1 MLCSRTSD
9 YYNPHPPKKN
19 AKVFQNSSDKLNRI
33 CNGHANQEG
42 QPSGNG
48 KLCTDDMEV
57 KTYKGGPMIG
67 GVNYAS
73 SQLASIYNTG
83 NQQLAST
90 LTKIASGKKF
100 QSAAEDLLGFIRSS
114 KLSTE
119 IGGYQ
124 KVKENLTEFK
134 TFTSA
139 AVQAGGAIY
148 EDLTKLKTLAE
159 QYAATT
165 DADKQ
170 AEYEAE
176 FNSLKTQI
184 GKALTNSKVDGTD
197 IMKTGAITSVVLNP
211 QGNSTL
217 EMNFSDIAGSTDIE
231 NLAIDGEDIVTNI
244 EAEID
249 SMLTYLS
256 EAKAFDSIASQ
267 QLKLND
273 TIISSKEAVKSL
285 ITDIDEAAETSR
297 MIDESVR
304 QQAAVSMIAQANM
317 SRQSVLK
324 LYM

>member
-1 MLCSRTSD
+1 
-9 YYNPHPPKKN
+9 
-19 AKVFQNSSDKLNRI
+19 
-33 CNGHANQEG
+33 
-42 QPSGNG
+42 
-48 KLCTDDMEV
+48 
-57 KTYKGGPMIG
+57 MIG

-100 QSAAEDLLGFIRSS
+100 QNAAEDLLGFIRSN

-119 IGGYQ
+119 ISGYQ

-134 TFTSA
+134 TLTSA

-148 EDLTKLKTLAE
+148 EDLTKLKTLAQ
-159 QYAATT
+159 QYESAA
-165 DADKQ
+165 DDDQK
-170 AEYEAE
+170 AEHKAE
-176 FNSLKTQI
+176 FDSLKTKI
-184 GKALTNSKVDGTD
+184 SKTLGNSKVDGKD
-197 IMKTGAITSVVLNP
+197 IMQTTESIASVVLNP

-217 EMNFSDIAGSTDIE
+217 TMQFTNVSSSTDIDALE
-231 NLAIDGEDIVTNI
+231 LAAEEEGGGEGGGTATSVVDQID
-244 EAEID
+244 AEIEN
-249 SMLTYLS
+249 MLSYLS
-256 EAKAFDSIASQ
+256 EAKAFDAIASQ

>member
-1 MLCSRTSD
+1 
-9 YYNPHPPKKN
+9 
-19 AKVFQNSSDKLNRI
+19 
-33 CNGHANQEG
+33 
-42 QPSGNG
+42 
-48 KLCTDDMEV
+48 
-57 KTYKGGPMIG
+57 MIG

-100 QSAAEDLLGFIRSS
+100 QNAAEDLLGFIRSN

-119 IGGYQ
+119 ISGYQ

-134 TFTSA
+134 TLTSA

-148 EDLTKLKTLAE
+148 EDLTKLKTLAQ
-159 QYAATT
+159 QYESAA
-165 DADKQ
+165 DDDQK
-170 AEYEAE
+170 AEYKAE
-176 FNSLKTQI
+176 FDSLKTKI
-184 GKALTNSKVDGTD
+184 SKTLGNSKVDGKD
-197 IMKTGAITSVVLNP
+197 IMQTTESIASVVLNP

-217 EMNFSDIAGSTDIE
+217 TMQFTNVSSSTDIDALE
-231 NLAIDGEDIVTNI
+231 LAAEEEGGGEGGGTATSVVDQID
-244 EAEID
+244 AEIEN
-249 SMLTYLS
+249 MLSYLS
-256 EAKAFDSIASQ
+256 EAKAFDAIASQ

>member
-1 MLCSRTSD
+1 
-9 YYNPHPPKKN
+9 
-19 AKVFQNSSDKLNRI
+19 
-33 CNGHANQEG
+33 
-42 QPSGNG
+42 
-48 KLCTDDMEV
+48 
-57 KTYKGGPMIG
+57 MIG

-83 NQQLAST
+83 NQQLSST

-100 QSAAEDLLGFIRSS
+100 QSASEDLLGFIRSN

-119 IGGYQ
+119 ISGYQ

-159 QYAATT
+159 QYADTT
-165 DADKQ
+165 DTELQ

-184 GKALTNSKVDGTD
+184 GKALSNSKVDGKD
-197 IMKTGAITSVVLNP
+197 IMQDSSSITSVVLNP
-211 QGNSTL
+211 QGGSTL
-217 EMNFSDIAGSTDIE
+217 DMQFSAIASSDIGTM
-231 NLAIDGEDIVTNI
+231 AIDGEDIVTKI
-244 EAEID
+244 DAEID

-285 ITDIDEAAETSR
+285 ITDIDEAAETSK
-297 MIDESVR
+297 MIDQSVR
-304 QQAAVSMIAQANM
+304 QQAAVSMIAQANV
-317 SRQSVLK
+317 SRQSVLN

>member
-1 MLCSRTSD
+1 
-9 YYNPHPPKKN
+9 
-19 AKVFQNSSDKLNRI
+19 
-33 CNGHANQEG
+33 
-42 QPSGNG
+42 
-48 KLCTDDMEV
+48 
-57 KTYKGGPMIG
+57 MIG
-67 GVNYAS
+67 GVNNAS

-100 QSAAEDLLGFIRSS
+100 QSAAEDLLGFIRSN

-119 IGGYQ
+119 ISGYQ
-124 KVKENLTEFK
+124 KIKENLTEFK
-134 TFTSA
+134 TFTNA
-139 AVQAGGAIY
+139 AVQSGGAIY
-148 EDLTKLKTLAE
+148 EDLTKLKTLAK
-159 QYAATT
+159 QYESTT
-165 DADKQ
+165 DTEMQ

-184 GKALTNSKVDGTD
+184 GKALTNSKVDGKD
-197 IMKTGAITSVVLNP
+197 IMQVSSSITSVVLNP
-211 QGNSTL
+211 QGGSTL
-217 EMNFSDIAGSTDIE
+217 DMQFSDIASSTDIE
-231 NLAIDGEDIVTNI
+231 SITIDGTDIVTGI
-244 EAEID
+244 ETEID

-285 ITDIDEAAETSR
+285 ITDIDEAAETSK
-297 MIDESVR
+297 MVDQSVR

>member
-1 MLCSRTSD
+1 
-9 YYNPHPPKKN
+9 
-19 AKVFQNSSDKLNRI
+19 
-33 CNGHANQEG
+33 
-42 QPSGNG
+42 
-48 KLCTDDMEV
+48 
-57 KTYKGGPMIG
+57 MIG

-100 QSAAEDLLGFIRSS
+100 QNAAEDLLGFIRSN

-119 IGGYQ
+119 ISGYQ

-134 TFTSA
+134 TLTSA

-148 EDLTKLKTLAE
+148 EDLTKLKTLAQ
-159 QYAATT
+159 QYESAA
-165 DADKQ
+165 DDDQK
-170 AEYEAE
+170 AEYKAE
-176 FNSLKTQI
+176 FDSLKTKI
-184 GKALTNSKVDGTD
+184 SKTLGNSKVDGKD
-197 IMKTGAITSVVLNP
+197 IMQTTESIASVVLNP

-217 EMNFSDIAGSTDIE
+217 TMQFTNVSSSTVIDALELAAEEEGGGTATSVVDQIDAEIE
-231 NLAIDGEDIVTNI
+231 N
-244 EAEID
+244 
-249 SMLTYLS
+249 MLSYLS
-256 EAKAFDSIASQ
+256 EAKAFDAIASQ

>member
-1 MLCSRTSD
+1 
-9 YYNPHPPKKN
+9 
-19 AKVFQNSSDKLNRI
+19 
-33 CNGHANQEG
+33 
-42 QPSGNG
+42 
-48 KLCTDDMEV
+48 
-57 KTYKGGPMIG
+57 MIG

-100 QSAAEDLLGFIRSS
+100 QNAAEDLLGFIRSN

-119 IGGYQ
+119 ISGYQ

-134 TFTSA
+134 TLTSA

-148 EDLTKLKTLAE
+148 EDLTKLKTLAQ
-159 QYAATT
+159 QYESAA
-165 DADKQ
+165 DDDQK
-170 AEYEAE
+170 AEYKAE
-176 FNSLKTQI
+176 FDSLKTKI
-184 GKALTNSKVDGTD
+184 SKTLGNSKVDGKD
-197 IMKTGAITSVVLNP
+197 IMQTTESIASVVLNP

-217 EMNFSDIAGSTDIE
+217 TMQFTNVSSSTDIDALE
-231 NLAIDGEDIVTNI
+231 LAAEEEGGGESGGEGGGTATSVVDQID
-244 EAEID
+244 AEIEN
-249 SMLTYLS
+249 MLSYLS
-256 EAKAFDSIASQ
+256 EAKAFDAIASQ

>member
-1 MLCSRTSD
+1 
-9 YYNPHPPKKN
+9 
-19 AKVFQNSSDKLNRI
+19 
-33 CNGHANQEG
+33 
-42 QPSGNG
+42 
-48 KLCTDDMEV
+48 
-57 KTYKGGPMIG
+57 MIG

-100 QSAAEDLLGFIRSS
+100 QNAAEDLLGFIRSN

-119 IGGYQ
+119 ISGYQ

-134 TFTSA
+134 TLTSA

-148 EDLTKLKTLAE
+148 EDLTKLKTLAQ
-159 QYAATT
+159 QYESAA
-165 DADKQ
+165 DDDQK
-170 AEYEAE
+170 AEYKAE
-176 FNSLKTQI
+176 FDSLKTKI
-184 GKALTNSKVDGTD
+184 SKTLGNSKVDGKD
-197 IMKTGAITSVVLNP
+197 IMQTTESIASVVLNP

-217 EMNFSDIAGSTDIE
+217 TMQFTNVSSSTDIDALE
-231 NLAIDGEDIVTNI
+231 LAAEEEGGGEGGGTATSIVDQID
-244 EAEID
+244 AEIEN
-249 SMLTYLS
+249 MLSYLS
-256 EAKAFDSIASQ
+256 EAKAFDAIASQ